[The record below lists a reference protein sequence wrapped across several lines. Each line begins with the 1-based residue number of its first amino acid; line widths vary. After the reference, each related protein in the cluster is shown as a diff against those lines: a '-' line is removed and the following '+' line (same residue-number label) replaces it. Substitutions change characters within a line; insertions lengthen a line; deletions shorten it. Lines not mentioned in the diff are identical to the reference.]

1 MKDGAEI
8 VIIGGGIIG
17 CSMAYHLTK
26 AGKKDVLVLEQFQIT
41 HGATWHAA
49 GVIGQLRPS
58 RNVTRMLQR
67 SVALFDEIEAD
78 TGQAVDWKKVGSLR
92 VASSKDRMMEF
103 KRAATTAKSFG
114 MQMDMLTPKEAQALF
129 PIMSL
134 DGVEGAAFI
143 ASDGYVDPASLCQAL
158 ATGARKRGARFM
170 QDCRVTGFKRDGRR
184 ITGLETSQ
192 GEIKAETIV
201 VAAGMWGH
209 ELGKVLGARI
219 PAFEASMAIWMKF
232 CERCTKSG

>member
-1 MKDGAEI
+1 MKDSAEI

-17 CSMAYHLTK
+17 CSIAYHLAK

-92 VASSKDRMMEF
+92 VASSKNRMMEF

-114 MQMDMLTPKEAQALF
+114 MQMDMLTPKEAQDAVPDHVAGWRGRRGLHRLRRLCGSGEPLPGAGHGRPQARRAF
-129 PIMSL
+129 PAGLS
-134 DGVEGAAFI
+134 
-143 ASDGYVDPASLCQAL
+143 ASPASS
-158 ATGARKRGARFM
+158 ATAAASR
-170 QDCRVTGFKRDGRR
+170 
-184 ITGLETSQ
+184 GLETSQ
-192 GEIKAETIV
+192 GEIKARDHRGRRRHV
-201 VAAGMWGH
+201 G
-209 ELGKVLGARI
+209 
-219 PAFEASMAIWMKF
+219 P
-232 CERCTKSG
+232 